1 MYAAL
6 LSLGAVV
13 VVLHAS
19 TLRGFAQIDNR
30 SVDVH
35 VCNKG
40 TVPVQP
46 VVASARWNLQD
57 KSLSGH
63 WEIIGDTLRPG
74 QCDEVFSSV
83 LILPELFI
91 GFGFKNARGAFTSGV
106 AYEIPDWGV
115 APHSSMLS
123 LLLDKAAGK
132 PTDKALS
139 RSEVSV
145 CVGAD
150 STSYKSKDDTFPQDD
165 SCKDFSVLSDS
176 RNRGPYHPLTL
187 GLHFFPT
194 PQTCRPGR
202 YGENVCT
209 GGDYYLNIAADP
221 TTGRVTLR
229 EGSANGTDAP
239 PPDPRITAMENAV
252 RQAFF
257 DGVRKAME
265 QAAEDEKKR
274 KAAEDPMAKA
284 EAARKVFEERQS
296 KIDYNAEHERNL
308 GRIREVAKFSPDWVR
323 SATPLYVRGTVSR
336 VELPTG
342 RQPWARFYFRESP
355 DGAFVACVYA
365 ALFSN
370 LQQYVG
376 KQVEVRGMLGQGR
389 CGARTDIQVNNPS
402 MMYDLSK
409 GTPPDEAIL
418 PGMKNASGNAPSG
431 SSAAIPIATRIRVS
445 LTSNIDVLH
454 APNGATFQGQLAAA
468 VTLPDGVIPQGAAVT
483 MSHSAFARL
492 GMDSVTANGKIW
504 RVSARI
510 DPASGADV
518 NANTLSAGTTLV
530 FVVAGTDR
538 AVPVGR

>member
-1 MYAAL
+1 
-6 LSLGAVV
+6 
-13 VVLHAS
+13 
-19 TLRGFAQIDNR
+19 
-30 SVDVH
+30 
-35 VCNKG
+35 
-40 TVPVQP
+40 
-46 VVASARWNLQD
+46 
-57 KSLSGH
+57 
-63 WEIIGDTLRPG
+63 
-74 QCDEVFSSV
+74 
-83 LILPELFI
+83 
-91 GFGFKNARGAFTSGV
+91 
-106 AYEIPDWGV
+106 
-115 APHSSMLS
+115 
-123 LLLDKAAGK
+123 
-132 PTDKALS
+132 
-139 RSEVSV
+139 
-145 CVGAD
+145 
-150 STSYKSKDDTFPQDD
+150 
-165 SCKDFSVLSDS
+165 
-176 RNRGPYHPLTL
+176 
-187 GLHFFPT
+187 
-194 PQTCRPGR
+194 
-202 YGENVCT
+202 
-209 GGDYYLNIAADP
+209 
-221 TTGRVTLR
+221 
-229 EGSANGTDAP
+229 
-239 PPDPRITAMENAV
+239 
-252 RQAFF
+252 
-257 DGVRKAME
+257 
-265 QAAEDEKKR
+265 
-274 KAAEDPMAKA
+274 MAKA
-284 EAARKVFEERQS
+284 EAARKVFEERQT

-389 CGARTDIQVNNPS
+389 CGARTEIQVNNPS

>member
-6 LSLGAVV
+6 LSLGI
-13 VVLHAS
+13 VLTALHSLTA
-19 TLRGFAQIDNR
+19 RGFAQIDNQ

-40 TVPVQP
+40 TVPVQA
-46 VVASARWNLQD
+46 VVASARWNLLD
-57 KSLSGH
+57 HSLSGH
-63 WEIIGDTLRPG
+63 WEIIGDTIRPG
-74 QCDEVFSSV
+74 QCGEVFSSV
-83 LILPELFI
+83 NVLPELFI
-91 GFGFKNARGAFTSGV
+91 GFGLKNARGTLASGV
-106 AYEIPDWGV
+106 VYELADWGL
-115 APHSSMLS
+115 APASSMLA

-132 PTDKALS
+132 PDEKTLS
-139 RSEVSV
+139 RSDVSV

-150 STSYKSKDDTFPQDD
+150 STVYKSKDDAFPSDD
-165 SCKDFSVLSDS
+165 SCKDFSVQGDS
-176 RNRGPYHPLTL
+176 RNRGPYYPLTL

-194 PQTCRPGR
+194 PQVCRQL
-202 YGENVCT
+202 YVQNVPPCT

-221 TTGRVTLR
+221 ATSRVTLR
-229 EGSANGTDAP
+229 RGVPDGDDAP
-239 PPDPRITAMENAV
+239 PPDPRITAMDNAV

-257 DGVRKAME
+257 NGLRVSME
-265 QAAEDEKKR
+265 RAAEDEKKR
-274 KAAEDPMAKA
+274 RAAEEPMAKA
-284 EAARKVFEERQS
+284 AAARKEFEERQS

-308 GRIREVAKFSPDWVR
+308 GRIREVAKFSPNWVR
-323 SATPLYVRGTVSR
+323 TAEPLYVRGTVSR

-342 RQPWARFYFRESP
+342 RQPWARFYFTESP

-376 KQVEVRGMLGQGR
+376 KHVEVRGVLGQGR

-418 PGMKNASGNAPSG
+418 PGMKDASGNAPSG
-431 SSAAIPIATRIRVS
+431 SMAAIPIATRIRVS
-445 LTSNIDVLH
+445 LTSNIDLQH

-483 MSHSAFARL
+483 LWKEMILRHPAPNMRGNGQQNQPRRL
-492 GMDSVTANGKIW
+492 Q
-504 RVSARI
+504 
-510 DPASGADV
+510 
-518 NANTLSAGTTLV
+518 
-530 FVVAGTDR
+530 
-538 AVPVGR
+538 